1 MSTTILDE
9 AASLAREAAVGA
21 AWAQWSSLGAG
32 ALSTGAKAPASI
44 LDPEALILVSLAML
58 HEERRLVD
66 MLAWW
71 ARVGSRLL
79 SVQRI
84 KGMTN
89 RFPASV
95 GEGLGRFA
103 RSAAAANDVRWKRYS
118 GTTSLA
124 ARDKSARAPS
134 INEPSSLILRLRAG
148 FGVNAKADVLA
159 FLLSTGGDRATIQ
172 DIERGTGYASVTV
185 RDATRDMA
193 LARFIRET
201 STYPVSYY
209 ARPKP
214 WAKLLERDGPGNH
227 QDRESALPRWRFWV
241 PVFAFLAHVD
251 ELAQSEATSAG
262 PYLQS
267 SRARDIYEAHRRAF
281 TDNRIEVP
289 DPDHYR
295 GAEYIPAFLE
305 TVRIV
310 SAWVGCNL

>member
-1 MSTTILDE
+1 MSNTILEE

-32 ALSTGAKAPASI
+32 TVTTGAKAPESI
-44 LDPEALILVSLAML
+44 IDPEALILVSLAML
-58 HEERRLVD
+58 HEERRLGD
-66 MLAWW
+66 LLAWW

-84 KGMTN
+84 KTMAD

-95 GEGLGRFA
+95 GERLGRFA
-103 RSAAAANDVRWKRYS
+103 RTAAAANDARWKRYA
-118 GTTSLA
+118 GKVPLA

-134 INEPSSLILRLRAG
+134 LSEPPALILRLRAG

-172 DIERGTGYASVTV
+172 HIVRGTGYASVTV
-185 RDATRDMA
+185 REVTRDMA
-193 LARFIRET
+193 LGRFIRET
-201 STYPVSYY
+201 STHPVSYY

-214 WAKLLERDGPGNH
+214 WAELLELDGLGKH
-227 QDRESALPRWRFWV
+227 QDQEPVLPRWRFWV

-251 ELAQSEATSAG
+251 YLAQSEVTGAG

-281 TDNRIEVP
+281 TDNCIEVP

-295 GAEYIPAFLE
+295 GAAYLPAFLE

-310 SAWVGCNL
+310 SAWVEYNL

>member
-9 AASLAREAAVGA
+9 AASLAREATVGA

-32 ALSTGAKAPASI
+32 TVTTGTKAPESI
-44 LDPEALILVSLAML
+44 IDPEALILVSLAML

-66 MLAWW
+66 LLAWW

-84 KGMTN
+84 KGMVDC
-89 RFPASV
+89 FPASI

-103 RSAAAANDVRWKRYS
+103 RSAAAANDARWKRYA
-118 GTTSLA
+118 GKAPLA

-134 INEPSSLILRLRAG
+134 LSEPPALILRLRAG

-185 RDATRDMA
+185 REATRDMA

-201 STYPVSYY
+201 RTHPVSYY
-209 ARPKP
+209 ARPRP
-214 WAKLLERDGPGNH
+214 WAELLQRDEPGNH
-227 QDRESALPRWRFWV
+227 QDREPELPRWQFWV
-241 PVFAFLAHVD
+241 SVFAFLVHVD
-251 ELAQSEATSAG
+251 DLAQSEATGTG

-267 SRARDIYEAHRRAF
+267 SRARDIYETHRRAL
-281 TDNRIEVP
+281 TANRIEVP

-295 GAEYIPAFLE
+295 GAEYLPAFLE

-310 SAWVGCNL
+310 SAWVGSHL